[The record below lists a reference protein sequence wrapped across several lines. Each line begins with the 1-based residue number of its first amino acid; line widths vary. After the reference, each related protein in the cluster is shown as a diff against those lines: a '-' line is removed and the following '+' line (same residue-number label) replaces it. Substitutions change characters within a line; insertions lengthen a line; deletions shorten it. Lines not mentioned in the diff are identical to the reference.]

1 VDHIERRFI
10 DMRSDTVTRPSL
22 GMRRAIFEARVGD
35 DVFQDDPTV
44 QRLEAMLAERLSK
57 EAALFVPSGTMSN
70 QVAINAHTRPGD
82 EVIVERNCHTFNYE
96 VAGPAVMAGVQLH
109 PLDGRHG
116 ILTADQIRP
125 AVRPDDIHIPPTRL
139 ICLENTH
146 NRAGGVV
153 YPIEEIRRINT
164 LAGEKGIRMHLDGAR
179 LFNASV
185 ASGVPVRDYAVL
197 FDSVSICL
205 SKGLGA
211 PVGSMVAGGRD
222 FIDRCRRYRKMFGG
236 GMRQVGILAAAG
248 IYALENNIDRL
259 AEDHRN
265 AREFAERVGGVEGIR
280 IDLETVQTNIV
291 VMDIAGL
298 GLDAPAA
305 VARLKERG
313 LLVVVFGE
321 TKIRAVTHLDVTTEE
336 VLRAAGIIEE
346 TFGS

>member
-1 VDHIERRFI
+1 MNFI
-10 DMRSDTVTRPSL
+10 DLRSDTVTKPSPE
-22 GMRRAIFEARVGD
+22 MRQAIFEAEVGD

-44 QRLEAMLAERLSK
+44 RRLEKMLAGMLGK

-70 QVAINAHTRPGD
+70 LVAINTHTRPGD
-82 EVIVERNCHTFNYE
+82 EVILERNCHTFNYE
-96 VAGPAVMAGVQLH
+96 VAGPAVLAGVQLH

-116 ILTADQIRP
+116 ILTAEQVGAAI
-125 AVRPDDIHIPPTRL
+125 RPDDIHIPPTTL

-153 YPIEEIRRINT
+153 YPIEEIRAISS
-164 LAGEKGIRMHLDGAR
+164 LAREKGIAMHLDGAR

-185 ASGVPVRDYAVL
+185 ASGLPAREYAAL

-211 PVGSMVAGGRD
+211 PAGSMVAGKKD
-222 FIDRCRRYRKMFGG
+222 FIARCRRYRKMYGG

-248 IYALENNIDRL
+248 IYALEHHIDRL

-265 AREFAERVGGVEGIR
+265 ARAFAERVERIEGIH
-280 IDLETVQTNIV
+280 IDLSTVQTNIV

-298 GLDAPAA
+298 GIDPSQA
-305 VARLKERG
+305 VERLKENG
-313 LLVVVFGE
+313 LLVVVFGA
-321 TKIRAVTHLDVTTEE
+321 TRIRVVTHLDVTAEQ
-336 VLRAAGIIEE
+336 VLRAARIFEE
-346 TFGS
+346 TFAA

>member
-1 VDHIERRFI
+1 MKLI
-10 DMRSDTVTRPSL
+10 DLRSDTVTRPSP
-22 GMRRAIFEARVGD
+22 GMRKAIFEAEVGD

-44 QRLEAMLAERLSK
+44 QRLEAMLAERLGK

-116 ILTADQIRP
+116 ILTAEQIEK
-125 AVRPDDIHIPPTRL
+125 AIRPDDIHIPPTRL

-153 YPIEEIRRINT
+153 YPIDHIRTISA
-164 LAGEKGIRMHLDGAR
+164 LARDKGIAMHLDGAR

-185 ASGVPVRDYAVL
+185 ASGVPAAEYAAL

-211 PVGSMVAGGRD
+211 PVGSMVAGNRD
-222 FIDRCRRYRKMFGG
+222 FIERCRRHRKMFGG

-248 IYALENNIDRL
+248 IYALEHNIDRL
-259 AEDHRN
+259 AEDHRS
-265 AREFAERVGGVEGIR
+265 AREFAERVSRIEGID

-291 VMDIAGL
+291 VMDVAGL
-298 GLDAPAA
+298 GIDAFQA
-305 VARLKERG
+305 VARLRDRG
-313 LLVVVFGE
+313 LLVVIFGP
-321 TKIRAVTHLDVTTEE
+321 TRIRAVTHLDVSSEE
-336 VLRAAGIIEE
+336 VLQAARIIEE
-346 TFGS
+346 TFSA

>member
-1 VDHIERRFI
+1 MNMI
-10 DMRSDTVTRPSL
+10 DLRSDTVTRPSP
-22 GMRRAIFEARVGD
+22 GMRKAIFEAEVGD

-44 QRLEAMLAERLSK
+44 QRLEAMLAERLGK

-116 ILTADQIRP
+116 ILTAEQIEK
-125 AVRPDDIHIPPTRL
+125 AIRPDDIHIPPTRL

-153 YPIEEIRRINT
+153 YPIDHIRAISA
-164 LAGEKGIRMHLDGAR
+164 LARDKGIAMHLDGAR

-185 ASGVPVRDYAVL
+185 ASGVPAAEYAAL

-211 PVGSMVAGGRD
+211 PVGSMAAGDRD
-222 FIDRCRRYRKMFGG
+222 FIKSCRRYRKMFGG

-248 IYALENNIDRL
+248 IYALEHNIDRL
-259 AEDHRN
+259 AEDHRS
-265 AREFAERVGGVEGIR
+265 AREFAERVSRIEGID

-291 VMDIAGL
+291 VMDVAGL
-298 GLDAPAA
+298 GIDAFQA
-305 VARLKERG
+305 VARLRDRG
-313 LLVVVFGE
+313 LLVVIFGP
-321 TKIRAVTHLDVTTEE
+321 TRIRAVTHLDVSSEQ
-336 VLRAAGIIEE
+336 VLQAARIIEK
-346 TFGS
+346 TFGA

>member
-1 VDHIERRFI
+1 VGDIEPRCI
-10 DMRSDTVTRPSL
+10 DMRSDTVTRPSP
-22 GMRRAIFEARVGD
+22 GMRKAIFEAEVGD

-44 QRLEAMLAERLSK
+44 QRLERMLAERLGK

-82 EVIVERNCHTFNYE
+82 EVILERNCHTFNYE
-96 VAGPAVMAGVQLH
+96 VGGPAVLAGVQLH

-116 ILTADQIRP
+116 ILTAEQIR
-125 AVRPDDIHIPPTRL
+125 AAIRPDDIHIPPTRL

-153 YPIEEIRRINT
+153 YPIDEMRRISA
-164 LAGEKGIRMHLDGAR
+164 LAREKGIAMHLDGAR

-185 ASGVPVRDYAVL
+185 ASGIPVRDYAAL

-211 PVGSMVAGGRD
+211 PVGSMVAGERD
-222 FIDRCRRYRKMFGG
+222 FIGRCRRYRKLFGG
-236 GMRQVGILAAAG
+236 GMRQVGLLAAAG
-248 IYALENNIDRL
+248 IYALEHNIDRL

-265 AREFAERVGGVEGIR
+265 ARQFAQRVDRIEGIEL
-280 IDLETVQTNIV
+280 DLETVQTNIV
-291 VMDIAGL
+291 VMDVAGL

-305 VARLKERG
+305 VARLKDSG
-313 LLVVVFGE
+313 LLVVVFGP
-321 TKIRAVTHLDVTTEE
+321 TRIRAVTHLDVSSGE
-336 VLRAAGIIEE
+336 VLRAARIVEE
-346 TFGS
+346 TFGA